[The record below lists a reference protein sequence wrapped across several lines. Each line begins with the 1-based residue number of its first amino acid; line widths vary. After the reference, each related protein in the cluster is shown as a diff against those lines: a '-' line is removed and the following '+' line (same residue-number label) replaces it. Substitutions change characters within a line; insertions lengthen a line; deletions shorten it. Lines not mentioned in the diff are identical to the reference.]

1 MLQHL
6 SNVFRLGIKELFSLR
21 HDAMMVFLI
30 VYSFTYGVYTPAK
43 NASFGMVN
51 ASVGIVDEDR
61 SQLSLRIRDALR
73 PPFFLEPGALALQDV
88 DRAMDTSRFT
98 FVVDIPANF
107 EADIKRGRQPEL
119 QIIAD
124 ATAMTQAGT
133 GVGYLQSII
142 SREVAATAGASQGA
156 DQSPV
161 NLVTRAKF
169 NPNLES
175 SSFMAVMQIIN
186 NITMLAMFLTGAAI
200 IREREHGTIEHLLVM
215 PLTPTEVMLAK
226 VWANGLVIVVAAT
239 LSLRLIV
246 QWILELPIAGSIPLF
261 VSGVVIYLFSIT
273 ALGIFLGTLGR
284 SMPQFALLAFTVNIV
299 MNLLSGGNTPLDSMP
314 AAMQAVMQ
322 FSPATHFVS
331 FSQAILYR
339 GAGLDVVWTDFA
351 AAAALGALFFGGALA
366 RFRQTMA
373 D

>member
-1 MLQHL
+1 MFQHI
-6 SNVFRLGIKELFSLR
+6 SNIFRLGIKELYSLR
-21 HDAMMVFLI
+21 HDAILVFLI

-43 NASFGMVN
+43 NASFGMIN

-73 PPFFLEPGALALQDV
+73 QPFFLAPGALEVQEI

-98 FVVDIPANF
+98 FVVDIPAHF

-124 ATAMTQAGT
+124 ATAMTQAGAGT
-133 GVGYLQSII
+133 GYLSSII
-142 SREVAATAGASQGA
+142 GREVADAVGAT
-156 DQSPV
+156 QSDAQRPV

-239 LSLRLIV
+239 LSLQVIV
-246 QWILELPIAGSIPLF
+246 QGILELPIAGSVPLF

-314 AAMQAVMQ
+314 PAMQALMQ

-339 GAGLDVVWTDFA
+339 GAGLDVVWVDFA
-351 AAAALGALFFGGALA
+351 ASAALGALFFLGALS
-366 RFRQTMA
+366 RFRKTMA

>member
-1 MLQHL
+1 MRQFLE
-6 SNVFRLGIKELFSLR
+6 NVYRLGIKEIFSLR
-21 HDAMMVFLI
+21 HDAILVFLI
-30 VYSFTYGVYTPAK
+30 VYSFTYGVYVPAK

-61 SQLSLRIRDALR
+61 SALSLRIRDALR
-73 PPFFLEPGALALQDV
+73 PPYFLEPGALAV
-88 DRAMDTSRFT
+88 HEIDRAMDTARFT
-98 FVVDIPANF
+98 FAVDIPPNF
-107 EADIKRGRQPEL
+107 EADVKSGRPTEL
-119 QIIAD
+119 QIVAD

-133 GVGYLQSII
+133 GVGYIQSIVAQ
-142 SREVAATAGASQGA
+142 EVMAATGAAQPA
-156 DQSPV
+156 AQSPV

-226 VWANGLVIVVAAT
+226 VWANGLVIVVAAS
-239 LSLRLIV
+239 LSLRVIV
-246 QWILELPIAGSIPLF
+246 QWMLDLPIAGSVPLF
-261 VSGVVIYLFSIT
+261 IGGVVIYLFSIT
-273 ALGIFLGTLGR
+273 ALGIFLATLGR

-314 AAMQAVMQ
+314 AAMQTIMQ
-322 FSPATHFVS
+322 LSPATHFVS

-339 GAGLDVVWTDFA
+339 GAGLDVVWPQFA
-351 AAAALGALFFGGALA
+351 AAAGLGVVFFVGALA
-366 RFRQTMA
+366 RFRQTLA
-373 D
+373 E